1 MILTDTGPLVALLD
15 VDDNHHSRCVAA
27 TRRLPADSLLTTWI
41 CFTEAMY
48 LLGAVGG
55 HRYQASLWRLRAS
68 GRLIL
73 HNLTPAEGDR
83 MAVLM
88 EKYRDTPMDLADA
101 SLIAVAESRSL
112 RQVFAI
118 DGDFYVYRLADG
130 AALEVVPRANWP

>member
-1 MILTDTGPLVALLD
+1 
-15 VDDNHHSRCVAA
+15 
-27 TRRLPADSLLTTWI
+27 
-41 CFTEAMY
+41 
-48 LLGAVGG
+48 
-55 HRYQASLWRLRAS
+55 
-68 GRLIL
+68 
-73 HNLTPAEGDR
+73 

-130 AALEVVPRANWP
+130 SALEVVPRANWP